1 MTQELWILL
10 SLLLLPLG
18 VGILWL
24 GRLIRNQYRER
35 EQLARQV
42 ERLQASLESLEQRLR
57 DETRQNRQELSERLA
72 QFQTAILGTLQNQSD
87 QQNQQARNGAEA
99 QLRVLA
105 LFQKSL
111 EERFDTLRLLQQEL
125 AKQIEKRLDQIR
137 ETVDEKLQ
145 KTLDERLGQ
154 SFASVSRHLQSVQ
167 EGLGEMRTLAQDVGG
182 LKKVLSNV
190 KVRGGLGEVQ
200 LAMLLEQILAPDQF
214 ETNVRTK
221 AGSADVVEFA
231 IKLPGRDEQQS
242 SVYLPIDAKFPR
254 EVYERVVDAYE
265 TADPA
270 QIEAASKNLDQVI
283 RKMARDIRDKYID
296 PPATTDFGIL
306 FLPFESIYAEVVR
319 RSALLEQLQ
328 RNEKVIVTGP
338 STLAA
343 ILNSLQMGFKTLAIQ
358 RRSSEV
364 WNLLKA
370 VKTEFGEFSR
380 VLSKAQEKILGANE
394 ELDKL
399 VGVRTRQINRK
410 LREVE
415 LLRPDDAR
423 KLLESGA
430 DSLPDSG
437 TEEET
442 ES

>member
-1 MTQELWILL
+1 MTHELWILL

-24 GRLIRNQYRER
+24 GRLIRSQYRER
-35 EQLARQV
+35 EQLVRQT

-87 QQNQQARNGAEA
+87 QQNQQARNSAEA

-125 AKQIEKRLDQIR
+125 AKQTEKRLDQIR

-430 DSLPDSG
+430 DSLPENG

>member
-1 MTQELWILL
+1 MTHELWILL

-24 GRLIRNQYRER
+24 GRLIRSQYRER
-35 EQLARQV
+35 EQLVRQT

-87 QQNQQARNGAEA
+87 QQNQQARNSAEA

-125 AKQIEKRLDQIR
+125 AKQTEKRLDQIR

-265 TADPA
+265 TGDPA

-430 DSLPDSG
+430 DSLPENG